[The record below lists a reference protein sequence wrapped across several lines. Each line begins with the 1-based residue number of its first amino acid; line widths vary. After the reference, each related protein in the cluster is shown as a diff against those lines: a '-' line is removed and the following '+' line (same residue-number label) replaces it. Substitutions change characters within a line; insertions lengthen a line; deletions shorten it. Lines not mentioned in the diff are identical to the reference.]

1 MSEVFVRGGKR
12 PIMSQMVTE
21 ATFSI
26 GVCAI
31 DSQIERWKWLRSY
44 AQASAN
50 KTVDAHT
57 AAIFVPGVPR

>member
-26 GVCAI
+26 GVCAF
-31 DSQIERWKWLRSY
+31 DSQIER
-44 AQASAN
+44 
-50 KTVDAHT
+50 
-57 AAIFVPGVPR
+57 

>member
-26 GVCAI
+26 GVCHRFA
-31 DSQIERWKWLRSY
+31 DRTLEMAKKLCT
-44 AQASAN
+44 SAN

-57 AAIFVPGVPR
+57 AAIFVPSVPR

>member
-31 DSQIERWKWLRSY
+31 VLQIER
-44 AQASAN
+44 
-50 KTVDAHT
+50 
-57 AAIFVPGVPR
+57 